1 MLRQDT
7 MPRRPGVV
15 SFGVPLHV
23 IQQGNNRQACFNAD
37 DDYRFYL
44 ELLETYTRDAGCALH
59 AYVLMTNHVHLLLAA
74 STAEGTGEMMRR
86 LAPRHI

>member
-1 MLRQDT
+1 

-37 DDYRFYL
+37 DDCRFYL
-44 ELLETYTRDAGCALH
+44 EWLETDARNAGCAVH
-59 AYVLMTNHVHLLLAA
+59 AHVLMTNYVHLLLTA